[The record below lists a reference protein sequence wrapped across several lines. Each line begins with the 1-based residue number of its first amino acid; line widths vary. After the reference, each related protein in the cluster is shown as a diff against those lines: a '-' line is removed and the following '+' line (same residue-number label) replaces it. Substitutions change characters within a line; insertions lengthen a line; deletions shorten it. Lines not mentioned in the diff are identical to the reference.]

1 MLFVTTLSYDQFGA
15 LIKDRAIS
23 LNNDNLIFGQSTEVV
38 GSYLRDRFG
47 SSGFVVGIRGR
58 INEKSAQLLYQLDS
72 GLGGNKLI
80 LEAPVREDDMV
91 VFNAKGLE
99 EAAELIAHGI
109 PDSMVYDQLDSSIAS
124 ASDPQG
130 IQIICVPEIE
140 RSANIRITSLNR
152 EISVDA
158 EGITFVKLRGGR

>member
-1 MLFVTTLSYDQFGA
+1 MLMVTTMSYDQLA
-15 LIKDRAIS
+15 TLIRDRSIT

-47 SSGFVVGIRGR
+47 SSGYVVGIRGR
-58 INEKSAQLLYQLDS
+58 INEKSAALLSQLDK

-80 LEAPVREDDMV
+80 LEAPVQEEDMV
-91 VFNAKGLE
+91 AFSVKGLE

-109 PDSMVYDQLDSSIAS
+109 PTEMVYDQLDSSIS
-124 ASDPQG
+124 TDETG
-130 IQIICVPEIE
+130 VQIICVPEIS
-140 RSANIRITSLNR
+140 RTNNIRITSINR

-158 EGITFVKLRGGR
+158 DGITFVKLKGGK